1 MTFEEV
7 EKTLPNG
14 FHDAKIVQITLD
26 YPAGTLLMTMQ
37 ILVGVGQATEYGP
50 AELRANGLYFC
61 FIDPPDPTYPFK
73 PNGKGLRVCGDQ
85 EPRESPVIGDLL
97 HELPEGVSVYR
108 FYADRWNSFIH
119 VAATDIQISWDKN
132 PRFSKADEGPVNS

>member
-7 EKTLPNG
+7 ENSLPNG
-14 FHDAKIVQITLD
+14 FHDAKIVRITLD

-37 ILVGVGQATEYGP
+37 ILVGTPGQANEEEYGP

-73 PNGKGLRVCGDQ
+73 PNGKALGVSGAEELL
-85 EPRESPVIGDLL
+85 ESSVIGDLL
-97 HELPEGVSVYR
+97 NKLPEGVSVYR

-119 VAATDIQISWDKN
+119 VAASDIQISWGKS
-132 PRFSKADEGPVNS
+132 PRFSNADAS

>member
-14 FHDAKIVQITLD
+14 FHDAKIVRITLD

-37 ILVGVGQATEYGP
+37 ILVGTPGEADQEEYGP

-61 FIDPPDPTYPFK
+61 FIDPPDPTYPFRL
-73 PNGKGLRVCGDQ
+73 NGKALGVSGAR
-85 EPRESPVIGDLL
+85 EPRESPVIGNLL
-97 HELPEGVSVYR
+97 HKLPEGVSVYR
-108 FYADRWNSFIH
+108 FYADKWNSFIH
-119 VAATDIQISWDKN
+119 VAASDVQISWRKN
-132 PRFSKADEGPVNS
+132 PRFPNTDAR

>member
-14 FHDAKIVQITLD
+14 FHDAKIVRITVD
-26 YPAGTLLMTMQ
+26 YPAGTLLMSLQ
-37 ILVGVGQATEYGP
+37 ILVGTPGEADQEEYGP

-61 FIDPPDPTYPFK
+61 FIDPPDPGYPFK
-73 PNGKGLRVCGDQ
+73 PNGKALGICGD
-85 EPRESPVIGDLL
+85 PDTRESPVIGNLL
-97 HELPEGVSVYR
+97 SKLPEGVFAYR

-119 VAATDIQISWDKN
+119 VAAADVQISV
-132 PRFSKADEGPVNS
+132 SVT